1 MKRGDKFIISFV
13 VVVFLLSLAS
23 MVFYKSGKDRNLIAV
38 VEKEGKEVYR
48 FNITKFEGEKEIKVE
63 LHKGEYNLV
72 EIQKGRIRFKDAN
85 CSDKVCVRSGW
96 LSRKGDMSI
105 CLPHRIAIKI
115 LGEKEDLDEVTY

>member
-105 CLPHRIAIKI
+105 CLPHRMAIKI
-115 LGEKEDLDEVTY
+115 LGKKEDLDEVTY